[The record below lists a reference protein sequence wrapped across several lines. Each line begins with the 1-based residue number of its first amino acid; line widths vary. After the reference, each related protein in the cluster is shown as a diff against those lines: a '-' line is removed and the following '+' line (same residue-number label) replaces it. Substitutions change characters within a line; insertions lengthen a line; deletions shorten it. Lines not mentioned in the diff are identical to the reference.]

1 MKTTALIPAL
11 ILAASFSTPAM
22 AISAFDRM
30 IMEEL
35 SCERAPKP
43 TGILQALAKAKKIKV
58 SENIGYDSM
67 SCWEISGG
75 ISFLGVKF
83 TSVCAFEE
91 DEFIRQYNKDLYY
104 RGPGTSPGQF
114 ISFGTDIS
122 GDQLADWYVK
132 TFGPARVN
140 SAISEGIMT
149 NLDSK
154 SQVECNGWM
163 QR

>member
-11 ILAASFSTPAM
+11 MIAASFSTPAM

-35 SCERAPKP
+35 SCEDPPRP
-43 TGILQALAKAKKIKV
+43 TGILQTLVKAKKIDP
-58 SENIGYDSM
+58 SDNLGYDSM
-67 SCWEISGG
+67 SCWKIKGG
-75 ISFLGVKF
+75 ISFLGVNF
-83 TSVCAFEE
+83 NSVCAFEE

-104 RGPGTSPGQF
+104 RAPGTSPGQF

-132 TFGPARVN
+132 IFGPARVS
-140 SAISEGIMT
+140 SAINEGVMT
-149 NLDSK
+149 NLDTK
-154 SQVECNGWM
+154 SEVECNSWM
-163 QR
+163 QN